1 MAGRRETLSQRL
13 DRIEK
18 RAPER
23 KKRIIVVTEGPSGDR
38 APEADDVKDAST
50 DDSGPGNREAE

>member
-1 MAGRRETLSQRL
+1 MASRRETLSQRL

-23 KKRIIVVTEGPSGDR
+23 KKRIIVVTETPSVDSL
-38 APEADDVKDAST
+38 PEVGEAESFPK
-50 DDSGPGNREAE
+50 DDSGAANDEAD

>member
-1 MAGRRETLSQRL
+1 MAGRRETLRQRL

-23 KKRIIVVTEGPSGDR
+23 KKRIIVVTEGRSGDR
-38 APEADDVKDAST
+38 APESDDVKDVST
-50 DDSGPGNREAE
+50 DDSGRGNREAE

>member
-1 MAGRRETLSQRL
+1 MASRRETLSQRL

-23 KKRIIVVTEGPSGDR
+23 KKRIIVVTETPSVDSLPEVGEAESVPKDDS
-38 APEADDVKDAST
+38 AANDEAD
-50 DDSGPGNREAE
+50 